1 MANNLFEYDES
12 KFYQQLF
19 KDFNKTKEDLNGFIN
34 IMRKW
39 AETQKHFPEKP
50 NVNLLRFV
58 ILYNK
63 FSIEAA
69 KQKLDMFYTVRNL
82 MPEFFQENPLT
93 EKMILQRKIWYMV
106 PLPKLADDHVR
117 IIYQK
122 LNPKYADPKY
132 FIHEHMGVQFI
143 QLLTLIAENDSS
155 YRMHYI
161 FDCECLKLGHAA
173 KASLMVLRKSQ
184 IVMEKVFSTRIA
196 SLYAVNLPAYLENF
210 FNTVL
215 KPTLIPKLRERLQI
229 HTGNEILFEIFGK
242 ERMPRDIG
250 GEEKSL
256 DEINDMLDQQYELHK
271 DRFLELEKLTVDESL
286 RPDKLQ
292 NDEIL
297 GYYGNFRKVNFD

>member
-1 MANNLFEYDES
+1 MANNLLEYDES

-19 KDFNKTKEDLNGFIN
+19 KDFNKTKEDLNSFIN
-34 IMRKW
+34 MMKKW

-69 KQKLDMFYTVRNL
+69 KQKLDMFYTARSLV
-82 MPEFFQENPLT
+82 PEFFRNNPLT
-93 EKMILQRKIWYMV
+93 KDMIFQRNIWYIV

-122 LNPKYADPKY
+122 LNPEYADPKY
-132 FIHEHMGVQFI
+132 FVHEHLQVQFLH
-143 QLLTLIAENDSS
+143 LLTLIAENDLS
-155 YRMHYI
+155 YRIHYI
-161 FDCECLKLGHAA
+161 CDCDCTKLGHAV
-173 KASLMVLRKSQ
+173 KTNLMILKKSQ
-184 IVMEKVFSTRIA
+184 IVLEKVFSNRIV
-196 SLYAVNLPAYLENF
+196 SLYMVNFPAFLENF
-210 FNTVL
+210 VNTVA
-215 KPTLIPKLRERLQI
+215 KPILNKKLRERLQI
-229 HTGNEILFEIFGK
+229 HSGTEILFKLFGK

-256 DEINDMLDQQYELHK
+256 EELNDMLHQQYELHK

-286 RPDKLQ
+286 RPAKLK

-297 GYYGNFRKVNFD
+297 GYYGNFRKINVD